1 MLREKYIYGSGSDS
15 SLDSGE
21 GWFAF
26 DGCEFF
32 RIAKQNAFLLGFF
45 LVCRFRE
52 FKFGNLKKYIL
63 ILENI
68 F

>member
-1 MLREKYIYGSGSDS
+1 MAVDQTALQTVEKVDLRC
-15 SLDSGE
+15 
-21 GWFAF
+21 